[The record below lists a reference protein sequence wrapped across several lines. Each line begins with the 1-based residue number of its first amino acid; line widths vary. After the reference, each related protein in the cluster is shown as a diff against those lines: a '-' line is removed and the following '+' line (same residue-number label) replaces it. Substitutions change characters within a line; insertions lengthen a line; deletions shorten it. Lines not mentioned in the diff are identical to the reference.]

1 MAPMLRVICVCLLA
15 VVTPALALDDP
26 DTEVARRHFEKGR
39 TFYDS
44 GDYRHA
50 LDEFLAAR
58 RAKAAPGLDYNI
70 ARCYDRLEEYPSA
83 VKHYQLYLEGKSN
96 PPDLAE
102 IKERIATLQQRV
114 AEINAA
120 KQQGVEPPPKPKET
134 EPPPK
139 PKEIEAPLLLPS
151 GLESK
156 PVDESARRRRN
167 GAIAGGVVA
176 GVVVIAGAIVLGVL
190 LSRPQAG
197 TYTKSDLGPFTV
209 TP

>member
-1 MAPMLRVICVCLLA
+1 MAPMLRLICVCLLA
-15 VVTPALALDDP
+15 VVSPALALDDP

-83 VKHYQLYLEGKSN
+83 VKHYQLYLEAKSN

-102 IKERIATLQQRV
+102 IKARIATLQQRV
-114 AEINAA
+114 AETNAA
-120 KQQGVEPPPKPKET
+120 KQQGVEPPPKPT
-134 EPPPK
+134 EV
-139 PKEIEAPLLLPS
+139 EAPILLPS
-151 GLESK
+151 ALDSGSP
-156 PVDESARRRRN
+156 PVVPNNDDADRARRRRN
-167 GAIAGGVVA
+167 GIIAGSVVA
-176 GVVVIAGAIVLGVL
+176 GAVVIAGAIILGVL
-190 LSRPQAG
+190 LRQPQAG
-197 TYTKSDLGPFTV
+197 SYTKSDLGPFTV